1 MKYGEPW
8 RHWPHRRRMAV
19 DVSNSITFEAPDEA
33 RARRIVACVNAC
45 AGLDLPDDVPAGA
58 LAELVAA
65 CRPFAELA
73 PAFAAI
79 GGNVQRRN
87 DTEVYRAHWDPA
99 NPDGKAVT
107 NGDFR
112 AVAAALAKLE
122 RGGA

>member
-58 LAELVAA
+58 LADLVAA
-65 CRPFAELA
+65 AREYAYCIPIVSSKRL
-73 PAFAAI
+73 
-79 GGNVQRRN
+79 
-87 DTEVYRAHWDPA
+87 
-99 NPDGKAVT
+99 
-107 NGDFR
+107 GD
-112 AVAAALAKLE
+112 ALAKLE
-122 RGGA
+122 RSGA